1 MIGIQSD
8 GRHMNKRISVVAFAL
23 WGLLASCT
31 VNPHP
36 MDMTEAIQNARTR
49 SDHEALA
56 RHYEDAAKEMQL
68 KADEHRKLLAQ
79 YEAKNALY
87 DGRHNQNLV
96 SHCQRLVNIYEQAAA
111 ENLSMA
117 DSHHRM
123 AAEVK

>member
-1 MIGIQSD
+1 
-8 GRHMNKRISVVAFAL
+8 MNKRISVVAFAL

-111 ENLSMA
+111 GNRSMA
-117 DSHHRM
+117 QSHREM
-123 AAEVK
+123 AAEAK

>member
-1 MIGIQSD
+1 
-8 GRHMNKRISVVAFAL
+8 MNKRISLAAFGL

-36 MDMTEAIQNARTR
+36 MDMTEAIQNAKTR

-56 RHYEDAAKEMQL
+56 RHYEDTAKEMQG
-68 KADEHRKLLAQ
+68 KADEHKKLLAQ
-79 YEAKNALY
+79 YEAKDALY